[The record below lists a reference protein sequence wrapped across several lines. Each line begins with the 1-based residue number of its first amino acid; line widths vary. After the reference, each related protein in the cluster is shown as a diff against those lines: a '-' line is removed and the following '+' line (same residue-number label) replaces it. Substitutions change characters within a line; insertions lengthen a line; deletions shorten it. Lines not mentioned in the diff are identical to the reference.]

1 MKTMYLNS
9 ASSNDAIVR
18 LHNSNK
24 QNLANLKRDVSPLA
38 NAALGLAQTAKEMR
52 AHVVATAGNNRNLVY
67 GTQGGPVQSR
77 QLVKMLDNA
86 KNTLNAFA
94 SKAQSLDREI
104 DFFSSHHEGLFH
116 GNVAM
121 VPQAHKVDWST
132 RQIEKIMARTS
143 KLGAE
148 QGPKVSAAVD
158 NLTYAASY
166 THRNVHSSLGQQV
179 SALNRGFH

>member
-1 MKTMYLNS
+1 MYSNS
-9 ASSNDAIVR
+9 VGGNNSLVQM
-18 LHNSNK
+18 HNVNR

-38 NAALGLAQTAKEMR
+38 SAALGLAQTAKEMK
-52 AHVVATAGNNRNLVY
+52 AHVVATAGNNRNVVY
-67 GTQGGPVQSR
+67 GSQGGSIQSR
-77 QLVKMLDNA
+77 QLVKMLDSA

-166 THRNVHSSLGQQV
+166 THRNVHSNLGQQV